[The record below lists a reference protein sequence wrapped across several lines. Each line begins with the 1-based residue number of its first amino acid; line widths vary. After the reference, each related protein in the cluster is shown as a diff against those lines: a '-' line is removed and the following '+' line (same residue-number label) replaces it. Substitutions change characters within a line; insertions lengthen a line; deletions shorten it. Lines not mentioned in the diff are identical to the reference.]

1 MPLWGP
7 RREIERLRTISR
19 PWLRPQSQEP
29 LTRLR
34 RVPARTPATRCNSVL
49 PADFPARKIIRVPVP
64 PFSLPPKPP
73 LCPHPAMLNAC
84 TSGGGYCGEA
94 RGRGRSSAEHGGQTA
109 TQTRSKTQQKMMAK
123 IALVLTT
130 FAAATA
136 SSSPKHI
143 ILFVI
148 DDYGFGDASYSM
160 RAALPRACYSWRCCN
175 CSCWA

>member
-1 MPLWGP
+1 MERMASTVGFGFILPYIADCKSCAHSRARINQEGCRFGRIGRIRHRRLSHWNRRLPHYSLPACLPRSPQPLASDPRSSMPLWGP

-73 LCPHPAMLNAC
+73 LCPHP
-84 TSGGGYCGEA
+84 
-94 RGRGRSSAEHGGQTA
+94 
-109 TQTRSKTQQKMMAK
+109 
-123 IALVLTT
+123 VL
-130 FAAATA
+130 
-136 SSSPKHI
+136 
-143 ILFVI
+143 
-148 DDYGFGDASYSM
+148 
-160 RAALPRACYSWRCCN
+160 C
-175 CSCWA
+175 